1 MALRSKNKVSAAFS
15 MSSMT
20 DIVFLLLIFFMLTST
35 LVTTNALDLVLPNS
49 TAQTVKKQRV
59 SVSINENFEYFIDKE
74 SVELKYIEVQL
85 IDKLAGKDEQV
96 VVLRVDKSVPLEY
109 AVEVMDIAYRN
120 KFKIVLATQQKQCN
134 FFVINISEERH
145 WERF

>member
-1 MALRSKNKVSAAFS
+1 MALKSRNKVSAVFS

-59 SVSINENFEYFIDKE
+59 SVSINENLEYYIDME
-74 SVELKYIEVQL
+74 QVQLQYIESQL
-85 IDKLAGKDEQV
+85 IALLAGQDEKV
-96 VVLRVDKSVPLEY
+96 VVLRVDKTVAIEH
-109 AVEVMDIAYRN
+109 AVAVMDIAYRN
-120 KFKIVLATQQKQCN
+120 KFKIVLATQQKK
-134 FFVINISEERH
+134 
-145 WERF
+145 

>member
-74 SVELKYIEVQL
+74 AVKLKYIEAQL
-85 IDKLAGKDEQV
+85 IDKLAGQDEQV
-96 VVLRVDKSVPLEY
+96 VVLRVDKSVPIEY

-120 KFKIVLATQQKQCN
+120 KFKIVLATQQK
-134 FFVINISEERH
+134 R
-145 WERF
+145 

>member
-1 MALRSKNKVSAAFS
+1 MALKSRNKVSAAFS

-74 SVELKYIEVQL
+74 AVELKYIEAQL
-85 IDKLAGKDEQV
+85 MDKLAGQDEQV
-96 VVLRVDKSVPLEY
+96 VVLRVDKSVPVEY

-120 KFKIVLATQQKQCN
+120 KFKIVLATQQK
-134 FFVINISEERH
+134 R
-145 WERF
+145 

>member
-1 MALRSKNKVSAAFS
+1 MALKRKNKVSASFS

-49 TAQTVKKQRV
+49 NAQTVKKQRI
-59 SVSINENFEYFIDKE
+59 SVSINDRFEYFIDKE
-74 SVELKYIEVQL
+74 SVELKYLEALLMEKMVGQ
-85 IDKLAGKDEQV
+85 DEQV
-96 VVLRVDKSVPLEY
+96 VVLRVDKTVPMEH

-120 KFKIVLATQQKQCN
+120 KFKIVLATQQKQ
-134 FFVINISEERH
+134 
-145 WERF
+145 

>member
-74 SVELKYIEVQL
+74 SVELKYIEEQL
-85 IDKLAGKDEQV
+85 IDKLAGQDEQV
-96 VVLRVDKSVPLEY
+96 VVLRVDTSVPIEY

-120 KFKIVLATQQKQCN
+120 KFKIVLATQQKQ
-134 FFVINISEERH
+134 
-145 WERF
+145 

>member
-1 MALRSKNKVSAAFS
+1 MALKSRNKVSAVFS

-59 SVSINENFEYFIDKE
+59 SVSINESLEYFIDKE
-74 SVELKYIEVQL
+74 QVQLQYIESQL
-85 IDKLAGKDEQV
+85 IDKLVGQEEKV
-96 VVLRVDKSVPLEY
+96 VVLRVDKTIAIEH
-109 AVEVMDIAYRN
+109 AVEIMDIAYRN
-120 KFKIVLATQQKQCN
+120 KFKIVLATQQKK
-134 FFVINISEERH
+134 
-145 WERF
+145 

>member
-1 MALRSKNKVSAAFS
+1 MAFKSRNKVSAVFS

-59 SVSINENFEYFIDKE
+59 SVSINENLEYYIDKKQ
-74 SVELKYIEVQL
+74 VQLQYIESLL
-85 IDKLAGKDEQV
+85 IDKLIGQAEKV
-96 VVLRVDKSVPLEY
+96 VVLRVDKSVAIQH

-120 KFKIVLATQQKQCN
+120 KFKIVLATQQK
-134 FFVINISEERH
+134 
-145 WERF
+145 

>member
-74 SVELKYIEVQL
+74 AFELKYIEAQL
-85 IDKLAGKDEQV
+85 IDKLAGQDEQV
-96 VVLRVDKSVPLEY
+96 VVLRVDKSVPIEY

-120 KFKIVLATQQKQCN
+120 KFKIVLATQQK
-134 FFVINISEERH
+134 R
-145 WERF
+145 

>member
-1 MALRSKNKVSAAFS
+1 MALKSRNKVSAVFS

-74 SVELKYIEVQL
+74 AVELKYIEAQL
-85 IDKLAGKDEQV
+85 MDKLAGQDEQV
-96 VVLRVDKSVPLEY
+96 VVLRVDKSVPVEY

-120 KFKIVLATQQKQCN
+120 KFKIVLATQQK
-134 FFVINISEERH
+134 R
-145 WERF
+145 

>member
-74 SVELKYIEVQL
+74 AVELNYIEAQL
-85 IDKLAGKDEQV
+85 IDKLAGQDEQV
-96 VVLRVDKSVPLEY
+96 VVLRVDKSVPIEY
-109 AVEVMDIAYRN
+109 AVEVMDIAYQN
-120 KFKIVLATQQKQCN
+120 KFKIVLATQQK
-134 FFVINISEERH
+134 R
-145 WERF
+145 

>member
-1 MALRSKNKVSAAFS
+1 MALKRKNKVSASFS

-35 LVTTNALDLVLPNS
+35 LVTTNALDLVLPKSN
-49 TAQTVKKQRV
+49 AQTVKKQRV

-74 SVELKYIEVQL
+74 MVELKYLEAQLMEKMTGQDEVV
-85 IDKLAGKDEQV
+85 I
-96 VVLRVDKSVPLEY
+96 LRVDKSVPLEH

-120 KFKIVLATQQKQCN
+120 KFKIVLATQQK
-134 FFVINISEERH
+134 R
-145 WERF
+145 

>member
-59 SVSINENFEYFIDKE
+59 SVSINDNFEYFIDKE
-74 SVELKYIEVQL
+74 AVELKYVEAYL
-85 IDKLAGKDEQV
+85 IDKLAGQDEQV
-96 VVLRVDKSVPLEY
+96 VVLRVDKSVPIEY

-120 KFKIVLATQQKQCN
+120 KFKIVLATQQK
-134 FFVINISEERH
+134 R
-145 WERF
+145 

>member
-74 SVELKYIEVQL
+74 AVEQKYIEAQL
-85 IDKLAGKDEQV
+85 IDKLAGQDEQV
-96 VVLRVDKSVPLEY
+96 VVLRVDKSVPIEY

-120 KFKIVLATQQKQCN
+120 KFKIVLATQHK
-134 FFVINISEERH
+134 R
-145 WERF
+145 